1 MTRKATAWWK
11 SRVGGGGRLALQA
24 RTPVGVYRGGCAG
37 PPLLASFDKDPG
49 GSHDVESFTT
59 EHVTKQDQEGPR
71 GVRGHRL
78 QKTAP
83 LRPALLTRVR
93 LLCSARGPG
102 TAVPGDVCPSPLHL
116 LCYVHTSSV
125 PAPWV
130 NLRFIKHASPANPLC
145 FIGSLQISRRHLLV

>member
-1 MTRKATAWWK
+1 MKRKATAWWK

-102 TAVPGDVCPSPLHL
+102 TAVRWRRLPRPTAPFMLRSHVVSPSSMGELAFYKT
-116 LCYVHTSSV
+116 CV
-125 PAPWV
+125 PS
-130 NLRFIKHASPANPLC
+130 KPAVFHRQLAN
-145 FIGSLQISRRHLLV
+145 I